1 MNIQSQYKDLPEF
14 LAKHNAKNETNGT
27 TITHTRIGDKE
38 LNIYGGSYCIPNEE
52 LELFYKL
59 YYDYIFNQK
68 KKEYLTEKQ
77 LETGGCMAV
86 DFDFRYSY
94 DVEER
99 KHTKEHI
106 QDMVV
111 LYLDELKTY
120 FVFEENKQFDVFI
133 FEKQH
138 VNRLEDKTVTK
149 DGIHMLICFQVDHV
163 IQTMIRD
170 KMIEKLPEIWDDLP
184 LLNSWD
190 GVLDEGISKGKTNWQ
205 LFGSRKPG
213 NEPYELTRHFVIS
226 YDSSDGEF
234 MMDEKKVSDF
244 DVKKN
249 LHKLSV
255 QNTNNPKFE
264 INPKIKDEY
273 QKRLENKTPKIRK
286 PTSRTKMNLLIDEDD
301 DEEEVAPKLNEIV
314 NKELLQK
321 AIDIMLKNLKPDEY
335 FIKETHEYTQTLPEK
350 YYGPGSHYLNRLV
363 AFALKD
369 TDERLVLSWIQLRSK
384 ASDFDYSTI
393 STLYHD
399 WKKYFVNKK
408 EDPVTRRSIIY
419 WAKQDAYDEYLKVKA
434 STVDHYIE
442 ETILTQTE
450 FDIAN
455 VLYHGFKD
463 KYVCTSYMN
472 KGIWYKFNNHRW
484 EPDKGLSLR
493 LAISKDLYNIFSK
506 KQDTIQNEFQ
516 QYEQNDD
523 RLEFLR
529 NKSKNISQILLKLK
543 RTSDKNNIMREA
555 MELFFDSD
563 FIKCMDTNK
572 HLLCFNNG
580 VVDFKNKV
588 FRDGYPQDY
597 ITKTTGINYIP
608 YNLKNKDFIK
618 TSEELT
624 SFMEK
629 LFPIADLKEYMFDH
643 LASCLIGGNPNQ
655 TFNIYHG
662 SGSNGKSI
670 LTDLMSHVLGEYKGI
685 VPITL
690 VTEKRNSIGG
700 TSSELIQLKGVRYAV
715 MQEPTK
721 GVKLNEGIMKE
732 LTGGDPLQAR
742 ALFQECETFE
752 TQFKLV
758 VCTNN
763 LFDIESNDDGTWRRI
778 RKVDFLSKFID
789 DGENHKDDE
798 NPYVFPK
805 DKTLKERLH
814 ILAPVFASMLVK
826 RAFETDGIVK
836 DRDVV
841 MAASNKY
848 RKGQDHIA
856 AFINECI
863 ERSNN
868 PKSIIGKSGLGQ
880 EFKRWFS
887 QELGTQKIPKMQE
900 LYDYMDKKFGQH
912 KTKGWAGIDFV
923 KNDEEEDPMEAL
935 QNY

>member
-1 MNIQSQYKDLPEF
+1 MNSQSQYKDLSEF
-14 LAKHNAKNETNGT
+14 LAKHYAKNG

-38 LNIYGGSYCIPNEE
+38 LNIHGGSYSIPNEE
-52 LELFYKL
+52 LTIFHKL
-59 YYDYIFNQK
+59 YYDHIFVQK

-77 LETGGCMAV
+77 LETGGCMVV

-106 QDMVV
+106 QDMIL
-111 LYLDELKTY
+111 LYLEELKTN
-120 FVFEENKQFDVFI
+120 FIFEENKPFDVFI
-133 FEKQH
+133 FEKSH
-138 VNRLEDKTVTK
+138 VNRVEDKTVTK
-149 DGIHMLICFQVDHV
+149 DGIHMLINIQVDHAM
-163 IQTMIRD
+163 QTMIRD
-170 KMIEKLPEIWDDLP
+170 KMIEKLPEIWVDLP
-184 LLNSWD
+184 LTNGWD
-190 GVLDEGISKGKTNWQ
+190 SVLDEGICKGKTNWQ
-205 LFGSRKPG
+205 LFGSRKPA
-213 NEPYELTRHFVIS
+213 NEPYELTQHFIID
-226 YDSSDGEF
+226 YDPNDGEF

-244 DVKKN
+244 DLKKN
-249 LHKLSV
+249 FIKLSV
-255 QNTNNPKFE
+255 QNVNNPKFE

-273 QKRLENKTPKIRK
+273 QKRLENKTPKTKK
-286 PTSRTKMNLLIDEDD
+286 PQTKTRVNLLIEDD
-301 DEEEVAPKLNEIV
+301 ETEEEYISLNEIV
-314 NKELLQK
+314 NKEMLEK
-321 AIDIMLKNLKPDEY
+321 AIQIMLKNLKPDEHY
-335 FIKETHEYTQTLPEK
+335 IKEIHEYTQILPEK
-350 YYGPGSHYLNRLV
+350 YYGPGSHFQNRLV

-369 TDERLVLSWIQLRSK
+369 TDERLFLSWVQLRSK
-384 ASDFDYSTI
+384 AIDFDYNTI
-393 STLYHD
+393 PSLYHD
-399 WKKYFVNKK
+399 WKKYFINKK
-408 EDPVTRRSIIY
+408 EDPVTKRSIIY
-419 WAKQDAYDEYLKVKA
+419 WAKQDAYEDYLKVKE
-434 STVDHYIE
+434 STLDYYME

-455 VLYHGFKD
+455 VLYHAFKD
-463 KYVCTSYMN
+463 KYVCVSYNN
-472 KGIWYKFNNHRW
+472 KGVWYKFNSHRW

-493 LAISKDLYNIFSK
+493 LAISKDLYNIFGK
-506 KQDTIQNEFQ
+506 KQETIGNEYQ
-516 QYEQNDD
+516 QYEQNDE

-529 NKSKNISQILLKLK
+529 NKSKQISQILLKLK

-555 MELFFDSD
+555 MELFFDPE

-572 HLLCFNNG
+572 QLLCFNNG

-608 YNLKNKDFIK
+608 YNENNKEMVN
-618 TSEELT
+618 TGNELIT
-624 SFMEK
+624 IMTKF
-629 LFPIADLKEYMFDH
+629 FPIKELEDYMWDH

-690 VTEKRNSIGG
+690 VTEKRNGIGG

-742 ALFQECETFE
+742 ALFQESETFE

-763 LFDIESNDDGTWRRI
+763 LFDIESNDEGTWRRI
-778 RKVDFLSKFID
+778 RKVDFLSKFVD
-789 DGENHKDDE
+789 DGDNNHVDDD
-798 NPYVFPK
+798 NPYVFLK
-805 DKTLKERLH
+805 DKSLKDRLYK
-814 ILAPVFASMLVK
+814 LAPVFASMLVK

-836 DRDVV
+836 DRDIV
-841 MAASNKY
+841 MSASNKY
-848 RKGQDHIA
+848 RNGQDHIA
-856 AFINECI
+856 AFVNECI
-863 ERSNN
+863 ERSSN
-868 PKSIIGKSGLGQ
+868 PKAIIGKSGVGH
-880 EFKRWFS
+880 EFKKWFN
-887 QELGTQKIPKMQE
+887 QELGSLKVPKMQE

-912 KTKGWAGIDFV
+912 KTKGWVGVDFV
-923 KNDEEEDPMEAL
+923 KNDEEEDAMEAL
-935 QNY
+935 QSY

>member
-1 MNIQSQYKDLPEF
+1 MNSQSQYKDLSEF
-14 LAKHNAKNETNGT
+14 LAKHNAKNETGG

-38 LNIYGGSYCIPNEE
+38 LNIYGGSYCISNEE
-52 LELFYKL
+52 LSLFYKL
-59 YYDYIFNQK
+59 YHEHIFVQK

-111 LYLDELKTY
+111 LYLDEIKKY
-120 FVFEENKQFDVFI
+120 FVFEENKPFDVFI
-133 FEKQH
+133 FEKPH
-138 VNRLEDKTVTK
+138 VNRVEDKTVTK
-149 DGIHMLICFQVDHV
+149 DGIHMIIGIQVDHV
-163 IQTMIRD
+163 MQTMIRD
-170 KMIEKLPEIWDDLP
+170 KMIEKLPEIWEDLP
-184 LLNSWD
+184 LINGWD
-190 GVLDEGISKGKTNWQ
+190 AVLDEGISKGKTNWQ

-213 NEPYELTRHFVIS
+213 NEPYELTQHFVIT
-226 YDSSDGEF
+226 YDSADGEF
-234 MMDEKKVSDF
+234 MMDEKKVSEF
-244 DVKKN
+244 DLKKN
-249 LHKLSV
+249 FYKLSV
-255 QNTNNPKFE
+255 QNVNNPKFD
-264 INPKIKDEY
+264 INSKIKDEY
-273 QKRLENKTPKIRK
+273 QKRLENKTTKSKKPHTKTKI
-286 PTSRTKMNLLIDEDD
+286 NLLIEDD
-301 DEEEVAPKLNEIV
+301 DNDEEAAISLNEII
-314 NKELLQK
+314 NKEILEK
-321 AIDIMLKNLKPDEY
+321 AIQYMLKNLKTDEY
-335 FIKETHEYTQTLPEK
+335 HIKETHEYTQILPEK

-369 TDERLVLSWIQLRSK
+369 TDERLFLSWIQLRSK
-384 ASDFDYSTI
+384 ASDFDFNTI
-393 STLYHD
+393 PSLHHD
-399 WKKYFVNKK
+399 WKKYFINKK
-408 EDPVTRRSIIY
+408 EETVTRRSIIY

-434 STVDHYIE
+434 STIDYYME
-442 ETILTQTE
+442 ETIITQTE

-455 VLYHGFKD
+455 VLYQAYKD
-463 KYVCTSYMN
+463 KYVCSSYNN

-493 LAISKDLYNIFSK
+493 LVISKDLYNIFSK
-506 KQDTIQNEFQ
+506 KQETIQNEYQ

-529 NKSKNISQILLKLK
+529 NKSKQISQILLKLK

-555 MELFFDSD
+555 MELFFDQD

-572 HLLCFNNG
+572 YLLCFNNG

-608 YNLKNKDFIK
+608 YSDKNQEMLKIGNEIITIMKKF
-618 TSEELT
+618 
-624 SFMEK
+624 
-629 LFPIADLKEYMFDH
+629 FPIQELEDYMWDH

-685 VPITL
+685 VPITV
-690 VTEKRNSIGG
+690 VTEKRNGIGG

-789 DGENHKDDE
+789 EGENHTDDE
-798 NPYVFPK
+798 NPYIFPK
-805 DKTLKERLH
+805 DKSLKERLH

-836 DRDVV
+836 DRDIV
-841 MAASNKY
+841 MSASNKY
-848 RKGQDHIA
+848 RNGQDHIA
-856 AFINECI
+856 MFVKERI
-863 ERSNN
+863 ERSDN
-868 PKSIIGKSGLGQ
+868 PNAKVGKSGLGR
-880 EFKRWFS
+880 EFKDWFI
-887 QELGTQKIPKMQE
+887 QELGKHKLPKMQE
-900 LYDYMDKKFGQH
+900 LYDYMDKKFGPH
-912 KTKGWAGIDFV
+912 KAKGWVGIDFV
-923 KNDEEEDPMEAL
+923 KNEEEDTMESL